1 MREVLLPVSG
11 QVSGVLMSLFDS
23 IRCDYPLPDPRVQDA
38 EFQTKDLGESRG
50 RYTITKAGRLV
61 RHQHSVDLITEK
73 ANTGRPA
80 DPRTGKDVG
89 YHGDIRIQAMLTGS
103 GAVQYVVRFTHG
115 TVEWIRPS
123 LETMPAGNGRSLAEL
138 AEFVDQLDRER
149 SASVEALF
157 RQLESLDPEVAA
169 QAISVF
175 DDRGKTARWLSRP
188 NRALGHVTPLRVLAR
203 GGRQEVLDV
212 LGRILHGIPS

>member
-1 MREVLLPVSG
+1 
-11 QVSGVLMSLFDS
+11 MSLFDS

-50 RYTITKAGRLV
+50 RYTITKTGRLI
-61 RHQHSVDLITEK
+61 RHRQGDDLIEEASTGQSVDSQPGE
-73 ANTGRPA
+73 
-80 DPRTGKDVG
+80 DVG
-89 YHGDIRIQAMLTGS
+89 HHGDIRIQAMLPGS

-123 LETMPAGNGRSLAEL
+123 LETMPARNGRSLVEL
-138 AEFVDQLDRER
+138 ADFVDQLGRER
-149 SASVEALF
+149 SASEEALLC
-157 RQLESLDPEVAA
+157 RLESLDPEVAA
-169 QAISVF
+169 RVIEVL
-175 DDRGKTARWLSRP
+175 DDRGKAASWLSRP
-188 NRALGHVTPLRVLAR
+188 NRALGHLTPLRVLAR

>member
-1 MREVLLPVSG
+1 
-11 QVSGVLMSLFDS
+11 MSLFDS

-38 EFQTKDLGESRG
+38 EFQTKDLGEALG
-50 RYTITKAGRLV
+50 RYTITKTGRLV
-61 RHQHSVDLITEK
+61 RHQHGVDLNTEKVGAGQSVDS
-73 ANTGRPA
+73 RP
-80 DPRTGKDVG
+80 GEDVG
-89 YHGDIRIQAMLTGS
+89 YHGDIPIQAMLPGS
-103 GAVQYVVRFTHG
+103 GIVQFVVRFTHG

-123 LETMPAGNGRSLAEL
+123 LETMPAGNGRSFDDL

-149 SASVEALF
+149 SASMEALF

-175 DDRGKTARWLSRP
+175 DDRGRAARWLTRP
-188 NRALGHVTPLRVLAR
+188 NRALGHVTPLRVLAH

-212 LGRILHGIPS
+212 LGRIPHGIPS

>member
-1 MREVLLPVSG
+1 
-11 QVSGVLMSLFDS
+11 MSLFDS

-38 EFQTKDLGESRG
+38 EFQTKDLGESLG

-61 RHQHSVDLITEK
+61 RHRQGVDLITGE
-73 ANTGRPA
+73 ASAGQSVDSRP
-80 DPRTGKDVG
+80 GVDVG
-89 YHGDIRIQAMLTGS
+89 YHGDIRIQAMLPGNGTLE
-103 GAVQYVVRFTHG
+103 YVFRFTHG

-123 LETMPAGNGRSLAEL
+123 LKTMPAGNGRSLAEL
-138 AEFVDQLDRER
+138 ADFVDQFDRER
-149 SASVEALF
+149 SASEEALLC
-157 RQLESLDPEVAA
+157 RLESLDPEVAA
-169 QAISVF
+169 RAIDVF
-175 DDRGKTARWLSRP
+175 DDRGKAASWLSRP